1 MHDHHLR
8 GSWLVV
14 SLRASPL
21 PRPRRSKCREYTR
34 SSQHRPF
41 IYSTYTILILIND
54 TDQTRGDLSGACLRR
69 TVDQPAIASHRS
81 YASSGIHYECLED
94 ASFWSQ
100 DFVRYIAVH
109 RGAHVLSIKTGS
121 LG

>member
-21 PRPRRSKCREYTR
+21 QRPRRSKCLEYTR

-41 IYSTYTILILIND
+41 IYSAYAILILIND

-69 TVDQPAIASHRS
+69 TVTYRVSVP
-81 YASSGIHYECLED
+81 YAGQGIHGP
-94 ASFWSQ
+94 F
-100 DFVRYIAVH
+100 
-109 RGAHVLSIKTGS
+109 